1 MTTFATF
8 VECGHGFICWPS
20 LNLHEVGSVVFT
32 LGAALCFKFKKNTFN
47 GWYGSKSPWSSP
59 GKITV
64 RCSWTRHVTHGYQE
78 QSSEGL
84 LIYRKSEHLI
94 KNFKQNNGRY
104 LPSVESTF
112 SQASFPPN
120 TSSTSFNFG
129 YFLLDICQRIVR
141 SNNYLEH
148 GLTLNSQTKFVIL
161 LTVNHTILVMLVQR
175 I

>member
-20 LNLHEVGSVVFT
+20 LNLHEVGSVMFT

-64 RCSWTRHVTHGYQE
+64 RCSWTRHVTHGYRE

-84 LIYRKSEHLI
+84 LIYRKSEHMI

-148 GLTLNSQTKFVIL
+148 GLTL
-161 LTVNHTILVMLVQR
+161 
-175 I
+175 